1 MVLVGLHWCD
11 ECTDQHILLQQA
23 TWNPDTDPALRVC
36 VPWGVDWSM
45 ISRLSCLLGAN
56 EHFLH
61 VTSLLTCQASHHP
74 GHMTLR
80 HAYMPARK
88 EHSHLVTF
96 HEAHL

>member
-36 VPWGVDWSM
+36 IPWGVDWSM

-56 EHFLH
+56 
-61 VTSLLTCQASHHP
+61 
-74 GHMTLR
+74 
-80 HAYMPARK
+80 
-88 EHSHLVTF
+88 
-96 HEAHL
+96 